1 MNQQRYLDDFT
12 PGERFVTGGVT
23 LTESEIIDF
32 ALKYDPQ
39 SFHLDTRAAEQ
50 SLFEG
55 LIASGYQTL
64 ALCFRLFIQ
73 SGMLEAC
80 SMGSPGIDELRWYAP
95 VRPND
100 TLHTEVEV
108 VEVKPSRSKPDMGI
122 LRLQYKSI
130 NHRGEQVLSY
140 IVNHFVKRR
149 PE

>member
-1 MNQQRYLDDFT
+1 MNHDRYLDDFT
-12 PGERFVTGGVT
+12 QGERFVTSGVT

-39 SFHLDTRAAEQ
+39 PFHLDKVAAES

-64 ALCFRLFIQ
+64 SLCFRMFIQ
-73 SGMLEAC
+73 SGILESC

-95 VRPND
+95 VRPNN

-108 VEVKPSRSKPDMGI
+108 VEVKPSRSKPEMGI
-122 LRLQYKSI
+122 LRLQYEAFNDK
-130 NHRGEQVLSY
+130 GEKVLSF